1 MKFNELLKKW
11 EEQNRTAES
20 KQLRLS
26 GKVIKLRYQSLESGI
41 IIPFEL
47 CITSELFELN
57 VLFSDGYFIGICT
70 TIGKQSKVSW
80 AISAMC
86 LLSLFYESLI
96 NNQVYDL
103 SISSK
108 LRKKQEN
115 KHGVP
120 IKSLIRRRSSG
131 FLIDSPT
138 VGSLIGQI
146 QTLQC
151 I

>member
-26 GKVIKLRYQSLESGI
+26 GKVIKLRYQSLETGI

-47 CITSELFELN
+47 YITSEFFELN

-86 LLSLFYESLI
+86 LLSLCYESITLLWKFDK
-96 NNQVYDL
+96 Q
-103 SISSK
+103 SSVWYVNFK
-108 LRKKQEN
+108 QIKEKTRK
-115 KHGVP
+115 
-120 IKSLIRRRSSG
+120 
-131 FLIDSPT
+131 
-138 VGSLIGQI
+138 
-146 QTLQC
+146 
-151 I
+151 